1 MFVRSNGDR
10 IYVRNFIIFLI
21 GEKESLDRYDVYEVV
36 YEVERDGINLFIIGY
51 NLDDLLEISE
61 IFMYLLW
68 IYRYFVF
75 EESEF
80 LEFFGVL

>member
-10 IYVRNFIIFLI
+10 SYVRNFIILLI

-51 NLDDLLEISE
+51 NLDDLVEISE
-61 IFMYLLW
+61 IFMYLL
-68 IYRYFVF
+68 
-75 EESEF
+75 
-80 LEFFGVL
+80 

>member
-36 YEVERDGINLFIIGY
+36 YEVEREGINLFIIGY
-51 NLDDLLEISE
+51 NLDDLVEISE

-80 LEFFGVL
+80 LELFGVL

>member
-10 IYVRNFIIFLI
+10 SYVRNFIIFLI

-51 NLDDLLEISE
+51 NLDDLVEISE

-68 IYRYFVF
+68 IYRNFVF

-80 LEFFGVL
+80 LELFGVL

>member
-21 GEKESLDRYDVYEVV
+21 GEKESLDRYNVYEVV

-51 NLDDLLEISE
+51 NLDDLVEISE
-61 IFMYLLW
+61 IFMYLL
-68 IYRYFVF
+68 
-75 EESEF
+75 
-80 LEFFGVL
+80 

>member
-10 IYVRNFIIFLI
+10 SYVRNFIILLI

-36 YEVERDGINLFIIGY
+36 YEVEREGINLFIIGY
-51 NLDDLLEISE
+51 NLDDLVEISE

>member
-10 IYVRNFIIFLI
+10 SYVRNFIIFLI

-36 YEVERDGINLFIIGY
+36 YEVERDGINLFNIGY
-51 NLDDLLEISE
+51 NLDDLVEISE

>member
-51 NLDDLLEISE
+51 NLDDLVEISE